1 MSTPTPDAGV
11 RPARP
16 QDADA
21 IGQVH
26 ANAWQAAYAQLLPD
40 RTAAA
45 LAPQALAESWLAAV
59 SDPPSPQHRV
69 LVATAGPD
77 VVAFVALSP
86 GTDADAVAGQD
97 AEILVLLV
105 DPASTRP
112 RPRLPAAQ
120 RQRRHVCGTTVSA
133 CCAAWVPEPDADR
146 QRFLAAAGFTVDGA
160 TRVLDASGDG
170 TATVRELRWSASI
183 GSASDR

>member
-16 QDADA
+16 QDAA
-21 IGQVH
+21 SIGQVH
-26 ANAWQAAYAQLLPD
+26 ANAWQASYAQLLPD
-40 RTAAA
+40 RSAAA

-86 GTDADAVAGQD
+86 GTDADAAPGQD

-105 DPASTRP
+105 DPESTGRGHGSRLLNASVDTLRDN
-112 RPRLPAAQ
+112 
-120 RQRRHVCGTTVSA
+120 GFTVLR
-133 CCAAWVPEPDADR
+133 AWVPEPDEDR
-146 QRFLAAAGFTVDGA
+146 QRFLAGAGFTVDGA

-183 GSASDR
+183 GSSDR